1 MIDSVK
7 ITIYRT
13 GAPRAWLAT
22 DAVALTRRQPHSEN
36 AKPSHQFLARFHRLL
51 RIHPAE
57 HFFPTLTIHCCEFAH
72 ELVARFPFRV
82 FGRADAEC
90 EKPGDDPNADVGR
103 GDEKHKKRKNR
114 LRNPHEIVFVFET
127 SSSNSTQIRDLA
139 NDVDQAFNL
148 LTPSAGCL
156 LTGQP

>member
-7 ITIYRT
+7 IRIYRT

-36 AKPSHQFLARFHRLL
+36 AKPSHQFLARFHCLL

-72 ELVARFPFRV
+72 ELVARFPFCV
-82 FGRADAEC
+82 FGRADAER
-90 EKPGDDPNADVGR
+90 EKPGDDPHGNVSR
-103 GDEKHKKRKNR
+103 GDEKHKKPKAR
-114 LRNPHEIVFVFET
+114 LGNPNEIVFLFET
-127 SSSNSTQIRDLA
+127 SSSNSTQNQDRRSTDGHDRSVT
-139 NDVDQAFNL
+139 N
-148 LTPSAGCL
+148 P
-156 LTGQP
+156 